1 MFNVGREFNKIA
13 SRQGAG
19 FFGALPQ
26 ERLKYETRFAGDALR
41 NIGRY
46 KAAETGV
53 QAQAAEASANRR
65 NSLFNTIIGAVGN
78 VAGSALSAGITNMQ
92 APKVPDYSATST
104 PVTMGQ
110 ITSPDTWNQTSQAIG
125 MPNSQGVYSSGF
137 SWQKPI
143 DYSVNLPGGG
153 FSGGGYGGMGQNPYS
168 INIKG
173 W

>member
-26 ERLKYETRFAGDALR
+26 ANQRNETRFAGDALR

-104 PVTMGQ
+104 PATMGQ
-110 ITSPDTWNQTSQAIG
+110 ITAPESWAQNSQAI
-125 MPNSQGVYSSGF
+125 QGLMNDGF
-137 SWQKPI
+137 SWQQDP
-143 DYSVNLPGGG
+143 
-153 FSGGGYGGMGQNPYS
+153 FQGQNPYS